1 MEEDDFLDL
10 DPPPQAADAPSSLS
24 PPRTLSKLT
33 KDQEVIKEFI
43 LNLEVLPEIW
53 DSSSKY
59 YKNLIKK
66 GEALQKLLEIYKK
79 IKSDAT
85 IDDVKKKINILRS
98 NYRKELK
105 KILTSKR
112 SGASSDD
119 VYKPKSWVFH
129 LLHFINKTEQPIT
142 QQATQVSI
150 FSLFVSSH

>member
-1 MEEDDFLDL
+1 M
-10 DPPPQAADAPSSLS
+10 
-24 PPRTLSKLT
+24 
-33 KDQEVIKEFI
+33 
-43 LNLEVLPEIW
+43 
-53 DSSSKY
+53 
-59 YKNLIKK
+59 
-66 GEALQKLLEIYKK
+66 
-79 IKSDAT
+79 KSDAT

-142 QQATQVSI
+142 QQATQVSV
-150 FSLFVSSH
+150 FSLFVSFYYIDR